1 MLTTLLHLPI
11 LAQATDPWAETFF
24 GLDADKRFVLMIIA
38 IGCATGVICTVVG
51 CASGVA
57 SSIHRRRAETDLKRE
72 LLDRGMNADEIA
84 RVVESTQPTDFL
96 ERWAASCGR
105 KKTG

>member
-1 MLTTLLHLPI
+1 MC
-11 LAQATDPWAETFF
+11 
-24 GLDADKRFVLMIIA
+24 V
-38 IGCATGVICTVVG
+38 GVV
-51 CASGVA
+51 
-57 SSIHRRRAETDLKRE
+57 SSIHRRRAETELKRE

-96 ERWAASCGR
+96 ERWAASYGK

>member
-1 MLTTLLHLPI
+1 MFTSLQQLAL

-51 CASGVA
+51 CVTSAA
-57 SSIHRRRAETDLKRE
+57 TSIQRRRAETELKRE
-72 LLDRGMNADEIA
+72 LLDRGMSVDDIT
-84 RVVESTQPTDFL
+84 RIVESTQPTDFL
-96 ERWAASCGR
+96 ERWAAACR
-105 KKTG
+105 KQKVG